1 MDVVVALAGS
11 PEAAT
16 ADFVCDGTGDEV
28 EINAAIAAVGAAGGG
43 TVHLAAGAYV
53 TNAPIE
59 IIDSNVSIA
68 GAGPASTTITAAANW
83 LGGIG
88 PGGAELTGI
97 VTFCGVDNFSCS
109 NVTVDGNTN
118 SVLCNGIIAIPSGP
132 TTGTGQACT
141 NGIIEN
147 NHVFLDQA
155 HTYSIWSL
163 RGEHIVV
170 QDNLVDGHSTA
181 VNESPFQEGIELF
194 GARDSHVLNN
204 VIQNIGGNG
213 INVGG
218 LADTT
223 PDSVVDGV
231 TIEGN
236 TVTSSRSGVHLATSY
251 GLINGP
257 QDVRNVVVAN
267 NVLSN
272 LSEFGI
278 YYNTA
283 GGNVTNPATLSN
295 IDIHD
300 NVIDMRSTAEGSV
313 PAAIWFLS
321 GEGSGVAFDDIDI
334 HDNSITIEQASSAL
348 FSEDAAIANNP
359 AYIFFL
365 GIEHFSFSGN
375 QVVDATPQGLSF
387 AATFYGSSNFSVTS
401 NSFSGAGAYGVTFTL
416 DTDFVFNDNLI
427 LNWDQADV
435 GSTAFVTFLIDQFD
449 LSGNAYLT
457 FDGSVTLSKT
467 TLNATQVTVNV
478 DGKIGGTG
486 TVDGPILNN
495 GTIVAELIDGAPE
508 DSAASLLLI
517 GPISGSGMI
526 EIAPAR
532 VTNIGTSI
540 TYKSASLELGAATS
554 SNVVFD
560 DGWGILTLDDPA
572 EYSGKIVPS
581 SLGNEIILSGI
592 SVDSV
597 TDYNY
602 SGDSNGGTLAI
613 RTTDGEIDL
622 HFLGNFTTADFTLFA
637 GARQLSSDPA
647 ILHVSVRATAT
658 TVLSPIA
665 EDSGARLITQAQLLS
680 DFVGPSPV
688 ASGLAIAS
696 GNGVLVDNHDGTWSY
711 TSANDDDSAVS
722 FSYQVT
728 SGGLSVDESA
738 TIDITPVN
746 DAPVNTVPD
755 ALSTTADVDHAITGL
770 SVVDVDATS
779 LTTTLHVDHGTL
791 TIAAAGGATVGG
803 SGTATVTLTG
813 SVAQIDAALAAAN
826 NVLYHGAFGFLGTD
840 HLTMTS
846 DDGGS
851 TGADGPL
858 SNTGTTAINV
868 LGSLSTTTVLSPI
881 AEDSGARLITQAQ
894 LLSDFVGPSPVA
906 SGLAIASGNGVLVD
920 NHDGTWSY
928 TSANDDDSAVSFSYQ
943 VTSGGLSVDESA
955 TIDITPVNDA
965 PVNTVPDALSTTADV
980 DHAITGLSVV
990 DVDATSLTTTL
1001 HVDHGTLT
1009 IAAAGGATVGGSGT
1023 ATVTLTGSVAQIDA
1037 ALAAANNV
1045 LYHGAFGFL
1054 GTDHLTMTSDD
1065 GGSTG
1070 ADGPLSNTGTTAI
1083 NVLGKNVSFFD
1094 FGSDHKSD
1102 ILWQIDNGNV
1112 AIWDNGQPAGEHR
1125 AGSVP
1130 SNWHIAGIGDFD
1142 GNGHGDILWQTDNGS
1157 VAIWDN
1163 GQPAG
1168 EHSVGSAPSN
1178 WHIAGTGD
1186 FDGNGHGDVL
1196 WYNNNGSVAI
1206 WDNGQATGGHVVANA
1221 GAASSSWHIAG
1232 TGDFDGNGR
1241 SDVLW
1246 YNDNGS
1252 VAIWDNGQATGG
1264 HVVANAGAVSS
1275 SWHIAGTGDFDG
1287 NGRSDVL
1294 WYDDNSSVAIWDN
1307 GQPGGGHVVANA
1319 GTVPTDW
1326 HIV

>member
-696 GNGVLVDNHDGTWSY
+696 GSGVLVDNHDGTWSY

-738 TIDITPVN
+738 TLDITPVN

-826 NVLYHGAFGFLGTD
+826 NVLYH
-840 HLTMTS
+840 S
-846 DDGGS
+846 
-851 TGADGPL
+851 
-858 SNTGTTAINV
+858 
-868 LGSLSTTTVLSPI
+868 
-881 AEDSGARLITQAQ
+881 
-894 LLSDFVGPSPVA
+894 
-906 SGLAIASGNGVLVD
+906 
-920 NHDGTWSY
+920 
-928 TSANDDDSAVSFSYQ
+928 
-943 VTSGGLSVDESA
+943 
-955 TIDITPVNDA
+955 
-965 PVNTVPDALSTTADV
+965 
-980 DHAITGLSVV
+980 
-990 DVDATSLTTTL
+990 
-1001 HVDHGTLT
+1001 
-1009 IAAAGGATVGGSGT
+1009 
-1023 ATVTLTGSVAQIDA
+1023 
-1037 ALAAANNV
+1037 
-1045 LYHGAFGFL
+1045 AFGFL

-1221 GAASSSWHIAG
+1221 GAVSDSWHIAG
-1232 TGDFDGNGR
+1232 TGDFDGNGHG
-1241 SDVLW
+1241 DVLW